1 MLRNIYNKTMRK
13 KKYKYNGFSLLE
25 ISIVVAV
32 LSIFSAIAF
41 WNLNSFVSRN
51 QAKECSRNLWMLNQS
66 VNNYCLDNNISYGT
80 SIQMSNM
87 VSHSYLNANENYVC
101 PVNNTPYQT
110 TFTYGTIPVCP
121 DTISNHECTTD

>member
-1 MLRNIYNKTMRK
+1 MGKRNY
-13 KKYKYNGFSLLE
+13 KYKGFSLLE
-25 ISIVVAV
+25 ISIVIAV

-41 WNLNSFVSRN
+41 WNLSSLISRN
-51 QAKECSRNLWMLNQS
+51 RAKVCSGNLLMLNQA

-87 VSHSYLNANENYVC
+87 ISHGYLNANENYVC

-110 TFTYGTIPVCP
+110 TFTYGTKPVCP
-121 DTISNHECTTD
+121 DVISNHECTTD